1 MRANFFVQNLPM
13 LAIVSRAI
21 LCIAFA
27 CGPSAAE
34 APWDVRVALVIGN
47 GSYLNAPS
55 LSNARNDARS
65 VAAALRS
72 LGFAVE
78 EIENGSK
85 ADMDGAL
92 MKVQH
97 TLKKK
102 QGLAILYY
110 AGHGLQV
117 NWRNYMLPI
126 EIKLTNVAELPQQ
139 SVDVESVMKVFQNAE
154 TRMNIVILDAC
165 RDNPF
170 ANSTAS
176 PKGLAPMDAPAGT
189 LLAYA
194 TQPGNVAEDGDE
206 KAGNGPYAQY
216 LTQEL
221 RRPYARVEDV
231 FKRVRYNVRKSTS
244 GRQIPWESTSLE
256 EDFVF
261 NDGSRL
267 PVDSQELD
275 RLASE
280 AKARQIALAEQARR
294 ARDREHTLAVE
305 LDKQREVLANT
316 VRLAEAQ
323 RLIDAANAKAL
334 LLVAE
339 SKQKEQRRLEEA
351 AAADRRAQE
360 LASLEA
366 EARAREHALAL
377 QRVAAE
383 EQQRL
388 WEQAAID
395 AQRADASRMR
405 EEQALA
411 EQAKLLKQLQGRPP
425 QEQRE
430 KLFAVEKKDWDN
442 IRDSK
447 QAADVYSYLL
457 KHPNGA
463 VSELA
468 QAKLEQLDSPKVTPV
483 PDQSG
488 LTQPFQAQRFRRGD
502 RYEFVVSD
510 LLTKIVTER
519 PVYEVI
525 SVKPDSVEFNQ
536 GYKVTPAGAIIR
548 TIAGATLDPYQQW
561 IPSGEYQVG
570 KRWFTRSILTPKTGQ
585 PQWVELHG
593 RVVSREQVTVPA
605 GTFDTFKMEM
615 EQAAQDGSR
624 LTITYWGQ
632 PDWGVAIKQIRQIR
646 DNRGALSG
654 QIYEL
659 QARQR
664 GS

>member
-1 MRANFFVQNLPM
+1 MRDENKAAM
-13 LAIVSRAI
+13 LTIISRAI
-21 LCIAFA
+21 CCTVLA
-27 CGPSAAE
+27 CGSSAAQ
-34 APWDVRVALVIGN
+34 APWDVRIALVIGN
-47 GSYLNAPS
+47 ESYLNAPR
-55 LSNARNDARS
+55 LGNALNDARA
-65 VAAALRS
+65 VASALRS
-72 LGFAVE
+72 LGFTVE
-78 EIENGSK
+78 QIENGSK
-85 ADMDGAL
+85 ADMDAAL
-92 MKVQH
+92 GKVQK
-97 TLKKK
+97 TLHNK

-126 EIKLTNVAELPQQ
+126 EIKLTKVAELPRQ
-139 SVDVESVMKVFQNAE
+139 SVDVESVMKMFQSAE

-170 ANSTAS
+170 GNSTAA
-176 PKGLAPMDAPAGT
+176 PKGLAPMDAPPGT

-206 KAGNGPYAQY
+206 KVGNGPYAQF

-221 RRPYARVEDV
+221 RRPFAKVEDV
-231 FKRVRYNVRKSTS
+231 FKRVRYNVRKTTS

-256 EDFVF
+256 EDYVF
-261 NDGSRL
+261 NDGSRGQ
-267 PVDSQELD
+267 VDSQELD
-275 RLASE
+275 KLASE
-280 AKARQIALAEQARR
+280 AKARQIAFADQAQR
-294 ARDREHTLAVE
+294 ARQREHVLAVE
-305 LDKQREVLANT
+305 LARQREILADT

-323 RLIDAANAKAL
+323 RVVDAAKAKAL
-334 LLVAE
+334 SLEAE
-339 SKQKEQRRLEEA
+339 SKLKEQRRLEENA
-351 AAADRRAQE
+351 AANRHAQE
-360 LASLEA
+360 WALRET

-377 QRVAAE
+377 QRNAAE

-388 WEQAAID
+388 LAQTAIEV
-395 AQRADASRMR
+395 QRADASRMR

-411 EQAKLLKQLQGRPP
+411 EQAKLLKQLQGRPVHERR
-425 QEQRE
+425 EQ
-430 KLFAVEKKDWDN
+430 LFAVEKKDWDN

-447 QAADVYSYLL
+447 QAADVYSYIL

-468 QAKLEQLDSPKVTPV
+468 QAKLEQLDTPKVIPFA
-483 PDQSG
+483 DQTG
-488 LTQPFQAQRFRRGD
+488 LTQPLEARRFRRGD
-502 RYEFVVSD
+502 KYDFVVSD
-510 LLTKIVTER
+510 LLTKIVIDR

-525 SVKPDSVEFNQ
+525 SVQPDSVEFNQ
-536 GYKVTPAGAIIR
+536 GYKVTPSGAIIR

-570 KRWFTRSILTPKTGQ
+570 KRWFTRSMLIPKSGL

-593 RVVSREQVTVPA
+593 RVVSREKVSVPA

-615 EQAAQDGSR
+615 EQTAQDGSR
-624 LTITYWGQ
+624 LNITYWGE
-632 PDWGVAIKQIRQIR
+632 PDWGVAVKQIREVR

-659 QARQR
+659 QARKR

>member
-1 MRANFFVQNLPM
+1 MITVL
-13 LAIVSRAI
+13 SRAI
-21 LCIAFA
+21 LCTAFA
-27 CGPSAAE
+27 CGSSAAQ

-47 GSYLNAPS
+47 ESYLNAPP
-55 LSNARNDARS
+55 LGNARNDARA
-65 VAAALRS
+65 VASALRS
-72 LGFAVE
+72 LGFTVE
-78 EIENGSK
+78 QIENGSK

-92 MKVQH
+92 RKVH
-97 TLKKK
+97 KTLQNR

-126 EIKLTNVAELPQQ
+126 EIKLTKVAELPQQ

-170 ANSTAS
+170 ANSAAS
-176 PKGLAPMDAPAGT
+176 PKGLAPMDAPPGT

-206 KAGNGPYAQY
+206 KTGNGPYAQF

-221 RRPYARVEDV
+221 RRPYAGVEDV
-231 FKRVRYNVRKSTS
+231 FKRVRLNVRKTTS

-261 NDGSRL
+261 NDGTRM

-280 AKARQIALAEQARR
+280 AKARQIALAEQAQR
-294 ARDREHTLAVE
+294 AREREHVLAVE
-305 LDKQREVLANT
+305 LQKQREILANT
-316 VRLAEAQ
+316 VRLADAQ
-323 RLIDAANAKAL
+323 RILDAANAKAL
-334 LLVAE
+334 LLAAE
-339 SKQKEQRRLEEA
+339 SKQKEQRRVEEDA
-351 AAADRRAQE
+351 AASRRAQE
-360 LASLEA
+360 WAAREG

-377 QRVAAE
+377 QRNAAE

-388 WEQAAID
+388 WTQAAID
-395 AQRADASRMR
+395 AQRADASRLR
-405 EEQALA
+405 EELALA
-411 EQAKLLKQLQGRPP
+411 EQAKLLKQLQGRPLK
-425 QEQRE
+425 EQRE
-430 KLFAVEKKDWDN
+430 TLFAVEKKDWDQ

-447 QAADVYSYLL
+447 QAADVYSYIL

-463 VSELA
+463 ISELA
-468 QAKLEQLDSPKVTPV
+468 QAKLEQLDSPKLTPV
-483 PDQSG
+483 ADQSG
-488 LTQPFQAQRFRRGD
+488 LTQPFEAQRFRRGD
-502 RYEFVVSD
+502 KYNFVVSD
-510 LLTKIVTER
+510 LLTKIVIER

-525 SVKPDSVEFNQ
+525 SVQPDSVEFNQ

-561 IPSGEYQVG
+561 IPAGDYQVG
-570 KRWFTRSILTPKTGQ
+570 KRWFTRSMLTPKSGQ
-585 PQWVELHG
+585 PQWVELRG
-593 RVVSREQVTVPA
+593 RVVAREKVTVPA

-615 EQAAQDGSR
+615 EQTAQDGSR
-624 LTITYWGQ
+624 LNITYWGQ
-632 PDWGVAIKQIRQIR
+632 PDWGVAVKQIRQVR

-659 QARQR
+659 QARSR
-664 GS
+664 GG